1 MQPIRTLSALALA
14 VAAHA
19 TPVIAQDEPYLDDRS
34 TPQALVKSLYNAI
47 NRKEFSRAWSYFG
60 TPPAADL
67 AAYENGYAR
76 TEGVSVV
83 VGTPAQEGAAGSTV
97 YTLPVAISATEGGEE
112 KVFSGCYTLRL
123 ANPQIQAEDFKPL
136 SIEKGALA
144 PAKAPLDVALPT
156 SCPDVQLPPQNAKVE
171 RARAAFIAGS
181 GDRCRLAASENAE
194 PEVHELTYK
203 YSFDAEADPQR
214 KALLIRFICD
224 RGAYNERYAYY
235 LAPDD
240 DEIKPLQFAMPE
252 LDIRYQG
259 DDDAK
264 LESMNVVG
272 FNAVSELVNP
282 EYDPASLTLQSN
294 SLWRGMGDASSIGHW
309 IFRNGDFVLVKF
321 EVDPTYDNNVEHQ
334 TVVDYDT
341 GP

>member
-1 MQPIRTLSALALA
+1 MRAVLTPGLGLALLA
-14 VAAHA
+14 GATVAH
-19 TPVIAQDEPYLDDRS
+19 AQDEPYLDDRS
-34 TPQALVKSLYNAI
+34 TPQALVKSLYNAVS
-47 NRKEFSRAWSYFG
+47 RKEFARAWSYFS

-67 AAYENGYAR
+67 AAYEKGYAR

-83 VGTPAQEGAAGSTV
+83 VGTPAQEGAAGSTI
-97 YTLPVAISATEGGEE
+97 YTLPVAIGATEGGEE
-112 KVFSGCYTLRL
+112 KVFAGCYTLRL

-144 PAKAPLDVALPT
+144 PAAAPLDAALPT
-156 SCPDVQLPPQNAKVE
+156 SCPDAQLPPQNAKVE
-171 RARAAFIAGS
+171 RARAAFIAGR
-181 GDRCRLAASENAE
+181 GAECRLAASENAE
-194 PEVHELTYK
+194 PEVHELAYK
-203 YSFDAEADPQR
+203 YSFDAEADLQR

-240 DEIKPLQFAMPE
+240 DAIKPLQFAMPE

-259 DDDAK
+259 DDDTK
-264 LESMNVVG
+264 LESMNVIG
-272 FNAVSELVNP
+272 FNAASELVNP
-282 EYDPASLTLQSN
+282 EYDPQTHTLRSQSLC
-294 SLWRGMGDASSIGHW
+294 RGMGDASSIGHW
-309 IFRNGDFVLVKF
+309 IFRNGDFALVKF
-321 EVDPTYDNNVEHQ
+321 EVDPTYDGNVEHQ